1 MAITSA
7 IMQMRR
13 GYEADF
19 DPDKMRPGEWAV
31 SLDTKYVRMCFSPG
45 VCVRMATYEAFEAD
59 MVKIQKILE
68 ECQTIEEAVK
78 QIQLEIDAKE
88 IAI

>member
-13 GYEADF
+13 GLEADF

-31 SLDTKYVRMCFSPG
+31 STDKKYELDL
-45 VCVRMATYEAFEAD
+45 
-59 MVKIQKILE
+59 Q
-68 ECQTIEEAVK
+68 
-78 QIQLEIDAKE
+78 
-88 IAI
+88 